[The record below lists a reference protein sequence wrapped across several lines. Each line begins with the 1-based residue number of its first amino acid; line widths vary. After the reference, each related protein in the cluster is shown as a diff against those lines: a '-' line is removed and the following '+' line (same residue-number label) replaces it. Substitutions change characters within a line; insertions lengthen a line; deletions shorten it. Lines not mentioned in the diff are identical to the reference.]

1 MVNAVKSIRDP
12 QALLAQMMQ
21 QRNPQLMQAV
31 NYVKEHGND
40 PRTAFEELAKEK
52 GIDPSEIIKM
62 ISG

>member
-1 MVNAVKSIRDP
+1 MVNTVKNIRDP

-21 QRNPQLMQAV
+21 QRNPQLMRAV

>member
-31 NYVKEHGND
+31 NYVKEHGSD

>member
-1 MVNAVKSIRDP
+1 MF
-12 QALLAQMMQ
+12 AQMMQ
-21 QRNPQLMQAV
+21 QRNPELMKAV

-40 PRTAFEELAKEK
+40 PKTALEELAKEN